1 MTKRRRVT
9 DKDILGVGP
18 ALRRAAQDARR
29 IAAATNT
36 PLVIWEDGKVVRKW
50 VDKDG
55 ALR

>member
-1 MTKRRRVT
+1 MTKRRRVK

-36 PLVIWEDGKVVRKW
+36 PLVIWEDGKVVWKR

-55 ALR
+55 TLH